1 MEIAQTPICE
11 CFTQKLSS
19 SQPVQKHR
27 AIVCAMLASMADKR
41 RAFHTDDVTPSD
53 KLIPTDT
60 WDNATHR
67 IAAKSQATKPQVHLQ
82 NIVLA

>member
-1 MEIAQTPICE
+1 MFSSKT
-11 CFTQKLSS
+11 KLVTTR
-19 SQPVQKHR
+19 PEHR

-41 RAFHTDDVTPSD
+41 RKFHTYDVTPSD

-60 WDNATHR
+60 GDNVTHR
-67 IAAKSQATKPQVHLQ
+67 IAAKSQETKPQVHQQ